1 VASLKG
7 EGNPVTLSTELK
19 RFLADH
25 TTAESR
31 AAFASSVGTH
41 ATVATLA
48 AAINAKGYQVGEAE
62 VSAALDLSK
71 QVALTDQQ
79 LAAVVGGQDMNVG
92 DLMNSVSTA
101 TDAARDKLATA
112 GRAENA
118 ISIGDM
124 FEMQMLM
131 NHLSQVSEA
140 SSNIVGASNNASAGM
155 VRNLK
160 S

>member
-1 VASLKG
+1 MASLKG

-25 TTAESR
+25 ATAENR
-31 AAFASSVGTH
+31 AAFASSVGPH

-92 DLMNSVSTA
+92 DLMNS
-101 TDAARDKLATA
+101 
-112 GRAENA
+112 
-118 ISIGDM
+118 
-124 FEMQMLM
+124 QMLM
-131 NHLSQVSEA
+131 NHLSQVSET
-140 SSNIVGASNNASAGM
+140 SSNIVGAFNNASAGM
-155 VRNLK
+155 VRNVK

>member
-1 VASLKG
+1 MASLKG

-25 TTAESR
+25 ATAESR

-101 TDAARDKLATA
+101 TDAAKDKLAT
-112 GRAENA
+112 AENA

-124 FEMQMLM
+124 LELQMLM
-131 NHLSQVSEA
+131 NHLNQVSEA
-140 SSNIVGASNNASAGM
+140 SSNIVGAFNNASAGM
-155 VRNLK
+155 VRNVK

>member
-25 TTAESR
+25 ATAESR

-92 DLMNSVSTA
+92 DLMNS
-101 TDAARDKLATA
+101 
-112 GRAENA
+112 
-118 ISIGDM
+118 
-124 FEMQMLM
+124 QMLM

-140 SSNIVGASNNASAGM
+140 SSNIVGAFNNANAGM

>member
-25 TTAESR
+25 ATAESR

-101 TDAARDKLATA
+101 TDAAKDKLAT
-112 GRAENA
+112 AENA

-124 FEMQMLM
+124 LELQMLM
-131 NHLSQVSEA
+131 NHLNQVSEA
-140 SSNIVGASNNASAGM
+140 SSNIVGAFNNASAGM
-155 VRNLK
+155 VRNVK

>member
-1 VASLKG
+1 MTFSA
-7 EGNPVTLSTELK
+7 ELK

-25 TTAESR
+25 ATEESR

-48 AAINAKGYQVGEAE
+48 AAMSAKGYQVGEAE

-71 QVALTDQQ
+71 QVALSDEQ

-92 DLMNSVSTA
+92 DLMNSSSTA
-101 TDAARDKLATA
+101 TDAARDKLSAM
-112 GRAENA
+112 GSKDA

-131 NHLSQVSEA
+131 NHLSQLSEMSSSVVS
-140 SSNIVGASNNASAGM
+140 ASNNAIGGM
-155 VRNLK
+155 ARNMK
-160 S
+160 G

>member
-1 VASLKG
+1 MTFSA
-7 EGNPVTLSTELK
+7 ELK

-25 TTAESR
+25 ATAESR

-48 AAINAKGYQVGEAE
+48 AAMNAKGYKVGEAE

-71 QVALTDQQ
+71 QVALSDQQ

-92 DLMNSVSTA
+92 DLMNSASTA
-101 TDAARDKLATA
+101 TDAIRDKLSAMGGSKDA
-112 GRAENA
+112 V
-118 ISIGDM
+118 SIGDM

-131 NHLSQVSEA
+131 NHLSQVSDA
-140 SSNIVGASNNASAGM
+140 SSNVVSASNNAILSTA
-155 VRNLK
+155 RNIK

>member
-1 VASLKG
+1 MASLKG

-25 TTAESR
+25 ATAESR

-112 GRAENA
+112 ENA

-131 NHLSQVSEA
+131 NHLSQVSDA

-155 VRNLK
+155 VRNQK

>member
-1 VASLKG
+1 
-7 EGNPVTLSTELK
+7 VTLSTELK

-25 TTAESR
+25 ATAESR

-41 ATVATLA
+41 ATVATLVA
-48 AAINAKGYQVGEAE
+48 AMSAKGYQVNEAE

-101 TDAARDKLATA
+101 TDAVRGKLATA

-131 NHLSQVSEA
+131 NHLSQVSDI
-140 SSNIVGASNNASAGM
+140 SSNVVSASNNASAGM
-155 VRNLK
+155 VRNIK
-160 S
+160 G

>member
-1 VASLKG
+1 MASLKG

-25 TTAESR
+25 AAAESR
-31 AAFASSVGTH
+31 AAFASSVGPH

-79 LAAVVGGQDMNVG
+79 LAAVVGGLDMNVG
-92 DLMNSVSTA
+92 DLMNSQ
-101 TDAARDKLATA
+101 
-112 GRAENA
+112 
-118 ISIGDM
+118 I
-124 FEMQMLM
+124 LM

-140 SSNIVGASNNASAGM
+140 SSNIVGAFNNASAGM
-155 VRNLK
+155 VRNVK

>member
-1 VASLKG
+1 
-7 EGNPVTLSTELK
+7 VTFSAELK

-25 TTAESR
+25 ATAESR

-48 AAINAKGYQVGEAE
+48 AAMSAKGYQVGEAE

-71 QVALTDQQ
+71 QVALSDEQ

-92 DLMNSVSTA
+92 DLMNSSSTA
-101 TDAARDKLATA
+101 TDAARDKLSTM
-112 GRAENA
+112 GGSKDTV
-118 ISIGDM
+118 SIGNM

-131 NHLSQVSEA
+131 NHLSQVAEVSRDV
-140 SSNIVGASNNASAGM
+140 VGASHGAILNTA
-155 VRNLK
+155 RNMK
-160 S
+160 G

>member
-1 VASLKG
+1 
-7 EGNPVTLSTELK
+7 VTFSAELK

-25 TTAESR
+25 ATEESR

-48 AAINAKGYQVGEAE
+48 AAMSAKGYQVGEAE

-71 QVALTDQQ
+71 QVALSDEQ

-92 DLMNSVSTA
+92 DLMNSSSTA
-101 TDAARDKLATA
+101 TDAARDKLSAM
-112 GRAENA
+112 GGSKDA

-131 NHLSQVSEA
+131 NHLSQLSEMSSSVVS
-140 SSNIVGASNNASAGM
+140 ASNNAIGGM
-155 VRNLK
+155 ARNMK
-160 S
+160 G

>member
-1 VASLKG
+1 MTFSA
-7 EGNPVTLSTELK
+7 ELK

-25 TTAESR
+25 ATAESR
-31 AAFASSVGTH
+31 ANFASSVGTH

-48 AAINAKGYQVGEAE
+48 TAMNTKGYQVGEAE

-101 TDAARDKLATA
+101 TDAARGKLATA

-131 NHLSQVSEA
+131 NHLSQVSDM
-140 SSNIVGASNNASAGM
+140 SSNVVSASNNAIGSMA
-155 VRNLK
+155 RNVK
-160 S
+160 G